1 VPLWYQMPGVPAVIL
16 IATTL
21 PIISPS

>member
-21 PIISPS
+21 PNISPS